1 MTRSEKHIFNPNRLE
16 ELLEEWKDILHLEQ
30 WDIELRISRQK
41 DFLEG
46 DNQGEITFNKVEC
59 QAIIHILDPFDWVDT
74 PFKQDMEKTLVHEL
88 LHIIYADFE
97 PEDSN
102 SLQYTL
108 WHRSIDSTARVLVSL
123 KRKGEAFR

>member
-1 MTRSEKHIFNPNRLE
+1 MTRSEEHVFNINHLE
-16 ELLEEWKDILHLEQ
+16 GLLEEWKSILHLEQ
-30 WDIELRISRQK
+30 WDIELKRSRQR

-97 PEDSN
+97 PEDPN

-108 WHRSIDSTARVLVSL
+108 WHRSIDSMARALVSL
-123 KRKGEAFR
+123 KRRGEATK